1 MDARQ
6 ADYPRYAFLCSP
18 LVCISNSTAKVLTI
32 SPEDEFKT
40 QSLPGTT
47 QDETIR
53 SDASNLPVLQ
63 PASVRFLHASQ
74 VSRDVPTVNYK
85 TLRAEDFVWIHHF
98 HFLDRWFSTMQK
110 LITPISCHH
119 CYQDRIKHCHSV
131 LDDVKNKYSHE
142 LKYTAVIVKL
152 LKMPFNVRKACSEI
166 KTKMNCKHVIV
177 NYWKQNTQELYSHHT
192 NSAY

>member
-6 ADYPRYAFLCSP
+6 VDYPRYASPCSP

-85 TLRAEDFVWIHHF
+85 TLRAEDFV
-98 HFLDRWFSTMQK
+98 
-110 LITPISCHH
+110 
-119 CYQDRIKHCHSV
+119 
-131 LDDVKNKYSHE
+131 
-142 LKYTAVIVKL
+142 
-152 LKMPFNVRKACSEI
+152 
-166 KTKMNCKHVIV
+166 
-177 NYWKQNTQELYSHHT
+177 
-192 NSAY
+192 